1 MKQSFLPISKLSNEP
16 YSRILGFPKASK
28 RQLQSRINELNKLK
42 VRGISFEGNT
52 LIGMLNVLGKG
63 YVGIVVLGKMQD
75 KKTAVKIRR
84 TDSPRD
90 GMKREA
96 EFLKIA
102 NDVKVGP
109 KLIDSSK
116 NFMVM
121 EYLDGKRIFDWI
133 KELKGK
139 GSVSKLKLIARKI
152 LEDCYKL
159 DQIGLDHG
167 ELSSITKHVIVGKKT
182 TLLDFESSSTDRR
195 VSNVTSATQ
204 GLYIGSGIS
213 KYIKRIYK
221 IPSKQK
227 IIDALRAYK
236 KEQTRENFDNVLS
249 VLKL

>member
-1 MKQSFLPISKLSNEP
+1 MKQSFLPISKLSNKP
-16 YSRILGFPKASK
+16 FSNILGFPRANK

-42 VRGISFEGNT
+42 IKRIAFEGNT
-52 LIGMLNVLGKG
+52 LIGTLNVLGKG

-75 KKTAVKIRR
+75 KKAAVKIRR

-90 GMKREA
+90 GMKGEA

-109 KLIDSSK
+109 KLISSSK

-121 EYLDGKRIFDWI
+121 EYLDGKRIIDWI

-139 GSVSKLKLIARKI
+139 GSAAKIKKTARKI

-167 ELSSITKHVIVGKKT
+167 ELSSITKHVIVGKKI

-213 KYIKRIYK
+213 KYIKRIHK
-221 IPSKQK
+221 IPPKQK

-236 KEQTRENFDNVLS
+236 KEQTRESFDNVLS

>member
-28 RQLQSRINELNKLK
+28 KQLQSRIAELKK
-42 VRGISFEGNT
+42 IGTKSITFEGHT
-52 LIGMLNVLGKG
+52 RLGTLNVLGKG
-63 YVGIVVLGKMQD
+63 YVGIVVLAKRKND
-75 KKTAVKIRR
+75 KVAVKIRR

-90 GMKREA
+90 GMKNEA
-96 EFLKIA
+96 KLLKIA
-102 NDVKVGP
+102 NDAGVGP

-121 EYLDGKRIFDWI
+121 EFLDGSRIIDWI

-139 GSVSKLKLIARKI
+139 GSAAKIKKTARKI

-159 DQIGLDHG
+159 DETGLDHG
-167 ELSSITKHVIVGKKT
+167 ELSSITKHVIVGKKI

-213 KYIKRIYK
+213 KYIKRIHK
-221 IPSKQK
+221 IPPKQK
-227 IIDALRAYK
+227 IISALRAYK
-236 KEQTRENFDNVLS
+236 KEQTRESFDNVLS

>member
-16 YSRILGFPKASK
+16 YSRILGFPRANK

-42 VRGISFEGNT
+42 VKRISFEGNT
-52 LIGMLNVLGKG
+52 LIGTLNVLGKG

-75 KKTAVKIRR
+75 KKAAVKIRR

-90 GMKREA
+90 GMKDEA
-96 EFLKIA
+96 KLLKIA

-109 KLIDSSK
+109 KLMGSSK

-121 EYLDGKRIFDWI
+121 EYLNGKRIVDWI

-139 GSVSKLKLIARKI
+139 GSASKLKLIARKI

-167 ELSSITKHVIVGKKT
+167 ELSSITKHVIVGKKQ
-182 TLLDFESSSTDRR
+182 LC
-195 VSNVTSATQ
+195 
-204 GLYIGSGIS
+204 
-213 KYIKRIYK
+213 
-221 IPSKQK
+221 
-227 IIDALRAYK
+227 
-236 KEQTRENFDNVLS
+236 
-249 VLKL
+249 

>member
-1 MKQSFLPISKLSNEP
+1 MKQSFLPINKLSNKP
-16 YSRILGFPKASK
+16 YSNILGFPRASQ

-42 VRGISFEGNT
+42 VRRISFEGNT
-52 LIGMLNVLGKG
+52 LIGTLNVLGKG

-90 GMKREA
+90 GMKNEA
-96 EFLKIA
+96 KLLKIA
-102 NDVKVGP
+102 NDVRVGP

-121 EYLDGKRIFDWI
+121 EFLDGSRIIDWI

-139 GSVSKLKLIARKI
+139 GSAAKIKKTARKI

-159 DQIGLDHG
+159 DQTGLDHG
-167 ELSSITKHVIVGKKT
+167 ELSSITKHVIVGKKI
-182 TLLDFESSSTDRR
+182 TLLDFESSSIDRR

-221 IPSKQK
+221 IPQKQK

-236 KEQTRENFDNVLS
+236 KEQTRESFDNVLS

>member
-1 MKQSFLPISKLSNEP
+1 VLPS
-16 YSRILGFPKASK
+16 
-28 RQLQSRINELNKLK
+28 
-42 VRGISFEGNT
+42 
-52 LIGMLNVLGKG
+52 
-63 YVGIVVLGKMQD
+63 
-75 KKTAVKIRR
+75 
-84 TDSPRD
+84 
-90 GMKREA
+90 
-96 EFLKIA
+96 

-139 GSVSKLKLIARKI
+139 GSASKLKLIARKI

-167 ELSSITKHVIVGKKT
+167 ELSSIIKHVIVGKKI

-236 KEQTRENFDNVLS
+236 KEQTRESFDNVLS

>member
-1 MKQSFLPISKLSNEP
+1 MKQSFLPINKLSNKP
-16 YSRILGFPKASK
+16 YSNILGFPRANK

-42 VRGISFEGNT
+42 IKRIAFEGNT
-52 LIGMLNVLGKG
+52 LIGTLNVLGKG

-75 KKTAVKIRR
+75 KKAAVKIRR

-90 GMKREA
+90 GMKNEA
-96 EFLKIA
+96 KLLKIA
-102 NDVKVGP
+102 NDAGVGP

-121 EYLDGKRIFDWI
+121 EFLDGSRIIDWI

-139 GSVSKLKLIARKI
+139 GSAAKIKKTARKI

-159 DQIGLDHG
+159 DETGLDHG
-167 ELSSITKHVIVGKKT
+167 ELSSITKHVIVGKKI

-213 KYIKRIYK
+213 KYIKRIHK
-221 IPSKQK
+221 IPPKQK

-236 KEQTRENFDNVLS
+236 KEQTRESFDNVLS

>member
-1 MKQSFLPISKLSNEP
+1 
-16 YSRILGFPKASK
+16 
-28 RQLQSRINELNKLK
+28 
-42 VRGISFEGNT
+42 
-52 LIGMLNVLGKG
+52 LIGKLNVLGKG

-90 GMKREA
+90 GMRDEA
-96 EFLKIA
+96 ALLKIA

-109 KLIDSSK
+109 KLIGSSK

-121 EYLDGKRIFDWI
+121 EYLAGKRIVDWI

-139 GSVSKLKLIARKI
+139 GSTSKLKLAARKI

-159 DQIGLDHG
+159 DQVGLDHG

-227 IIDALRAYK
+227 IINALRAYK
-236 KEQTRENFDNVLS
+236 KEQTRESFDNVLS

>member
-1 MKQSFLPISKLSNEP
+1 MKQSFLPINKLSNKP
-16 YSRILGFPKASK
+16 YSNILGFPRASR

-42 VRGISFEGNT
+42 IKRIAFEGNT
-52 LIGMLNVLGKG
+52 LIGTLNVLGKG

-75 KKTAVKIRR
+75 KKAAVKIRR

-90 GMKREA
+90 GMKSEA

-109 KLIDSSK
+109 KLISSSK

-121 EYLDGKRIFDWI
+121 EYLAGKRIFDWI
-133 KELKGK
+133 KELNGK
-139 GSVSKLKLIARKI
+139 GSASKLKLIARKI

-221 IPSKQK
+221 IPPKQK

-236 KEQTRENFDNVLS
+236 REQTRESFDNVLS

>member
-42 VRGISFEGNT
+42 VKRISFEGNT
-52 LIGMLNVLGKG
+52 LIGTLNVLGKG

-90 GMKREA
+90 GMKGEA

-109 KLIDSSK
+109 KLINSSK

-139 GSVSKLKLIARKI
+139 GSASKLKLIARKI

-167 ELSSITKHVIVGKKT
+167 ELSSITKHVIVGKKI

-236 KEQTRENFDNVLS
+236 KEQTRESFDNVLS

>member
-42 VRGISFEGNT
+42 IKRISFEGNT
-52 LIGMLNVLGKG
+52 LIGTLNVLGKG

-90 GMKREA
+90 RMKGEA

-109 KLIDSSK
+109 KLINSSK

-121 EYLDGKRIFDWI
+121 EYLDGKRIVDWI
-133 KELKGK
+133 KDLKGK
-139 GSVSKLKLIARKI
+139 GSASKLKSTARKI

-167 ELSSITKHVIVGKKT
+167 ELSSITKHVIVGKKI

-204 GLYIGSGIS
+204 GLYIGSRIS

-221 IPSKQK
+221 IPPKQK

-236 KEQTRENFDNVLS
+236 KEQTRESFDNVLS
-249 VLKL
+249 ILKL

>member
-42 VRGISFEGNT
+42 VKRIAFEGNT
-52 LIGMLNVLGKG
+52 LIGTLNVLGKG

-109 KLIDSSK
+109 KLISSSK

-133 KELKGK
+133 KELKGRR
-139 GSVSKLKLIARKI
+139 SVSKLKLIARKI

-167 ELSSITKHVIVGKKT
+167 ELSSITKHVIVGKKI

-236 KEQTRENFDNVLS
+236 KEQTRESFDNVLS

>member
-1 MKQSFLPISKLSNEP
+1 MRNEAKL
-16 YSRILGFPKASK
+16 
-28 RQLQSRINELNKLK
+28 
-42 VRGISFEGNT
+42 
-52 LIGMLNVLGKG
+52 
-63 YVGIVVLGKMQD
+63 
-75 KKTAVKIRR
+75 
-84 TDSPRD
+84 
-90 GMKREA
+90 
-96 EFLKIA
+96 LKIA
-102 NDVKVGP
+102 NDAGVGP

-121 EYLDGKRIFDWI
+121 EFLDGSRIIDWI

-139 GSVSKLKLIARKI
+139 GSAAKIKKTARKI

-167 ELSSITKHVIVGKKT
+167 ELSSITKHVIVGKKI

-236 KEQTRENFDNVLS
+236 KEQTRESFDNVLS